1 MMASAPSSPLPSLVP
16 QERKEAFLRLSRQ
29 LKEFGDHNPELLRI
43 VEAMGF
49 LSLYTEH
56 LPQRL
61 TAGIAGARAQ
71 LTAELKALHA
81 AQLNSL
87 AGANDQLQ
95 KHVAALHAAGQSAQS
110 LATQLS
116 FPDVD
121 KIRATVE
128 SNSQTAQTVAN
139 AASTISQRLAV
150 NRIWHLIIIAGLG
163 ILYFI
168 GGAWFVWNDHHNVQ
182 RTIYEHV
189 AARTKDAIERLQ
201 PDYIKQH
208 LGNLKALLD
217 TGVSISVE
225 RNQLFGDTVLF
236 FQGTNGVSL
245 YYPRYVDGKYAI
257 NVLQ

>member
-1 MMASAPSSPLPSLVP
+1 MDIYDELEQLVP

-61 TAGIAGARAQ
+61 TASIAGARAQ
-71 LTAELKALHA
+71 LTAELKALHV

-87 AGANDQLQ
+87 AGVNDQLQ
-95 KHVAALHAAGQSAQS
+95 KHVTALHDAGQNAQS

-116 FPDVD
+116 FPDAD

-128 SNSQTAQTVAN
+128 SNAQTAQTIASAAN
-139 AASTISQRLAV
+139 TISRRLAV
-150 NRIWHLIIIAGLG
+150 NRIWHLIVIAGVG
-163 ILYFI
+163 ILYFV
-168 GGAWFVWNDHHNVQ
+168 GGTWLVWNDHRSVQ
-182 RTIYEHV
+182 KTIYEHV

-208 LGNLKALLD
+208 LDNLKALLD
-217 TGVSISVE
+217 TGVSISIE
-225 RNQLFGDTVLF
+225 RDQLSGDTVLF
-236 FQGTNGVSL
+236 FQGTHGVSL
-245 YYPRYVDGKYAI
+245 YYPRYVDGRYAL
-257 NVLQ
+257 NVSQ

>member
-1 MMASAPSSPLPSLVP
+1 MDIYDELEQLVP

-61 TAGIAGARAQ
+61 TASIAGARAQ

-95 KHVAALHAAGQSAQS
+95 KHVAALQNAQS

-116 FPDVD
+116 FPDAD

-128 SNSQTAQTVAN
+128 SNAQTAQTIAT
-139 AASTISQRLAV
+139 AATTISRRLTV
-150 NRIWHLIIIAGLG
+150 NRIRHLIVIAGLG
-163 ILYFI
+163 ILYFV
-168 GGAWFVWNDHHNVQ
+168 GGGWFL
-182 RTIYEHV
+182 E
-189 AARTKDAIERLQ
+189 
-201 PDYIKQH
+201 
-208 LGNLKALLD
+208 
-217 TGVSISVE
+217 
-225 RNQLFGDTVLF
+225 
-236 FQGTNGVSL
+236 
-245 YYPRYVDGKYAI
+245 
-257 NVLQ
+257 

>member
-1 MMASAPSSPLPSLVP
+1 MDIYDDLEQLVP

-49 LSLYTEH
+49 LSLYTEQ

-61 TAGIAGARAQ
+61 TTSIAGARSQ
-71 LTAELKALHA
+71 LTADLRALHA

-87 AGANDQLQ
+87 AGASDQLQ
-95 KHVAALHAAGQSAQS
+95 KHVVALHDAGQNAQS
-110 LATQLS
+110 VARQLS

-128 SNSQTAQTVAN
+128 SNAQTAQTIAT
-139 AASTISQRLAV
+139 AATTISRLLAV
-150 NRIWHLIIIAGLG
+150 NRIRHLILIAGLG
-163 ILYFI
+163 ILYFV
-168 GGAWFVWNDHHNVQ
+168 GGAWLVWDDHRSVQ
-182 RTIYEHV
+182 KMIYEHV
-189 AARTKDAIERLQ
+189 AARTKGAIERLQ
-201 PDYIKQH
+201 PDYVKQH
-208 LGNLKALLD
+208 LDNLKALLD

-225 RNQLFGDTVLF
+225 RDELSGDTVLF

>member
-1 MMASAPSSPLPSLVP
+1 MDIYDELEQLVP

-61 TAGIAGARAQ
+61 TASIAAARAQ

-95 KHVAALHAAGQSAQS
+95 KHVAALHDAGQSAQS
-110 LATQLS
+110 LAMQLS
-116 FPDVD
+116 FPDAD

-128 SNSQTAQTVAN
+128 SNAQTAQTIAN
-139 AASTISQRLAV
+139 AASTISRRLAV
-150 NRIWHLIIIAGLG
+150 NRIWHLIIIVGLG
-163 ILYFI
+163 TLYFI

-189 AARTKDAIERLQ
+189 AGRTKDAIERLQ
-201 PDYIKQH
+201 PDYVKRH
-208 LGNLKALLD
+208 LDNLKALVD
-217 TGVSISVE
+217 TGVRVSVE
-225 RNQLFGDTVLF
+225 RDSVSGDTVLF
-236 FQGTNGVSL
+236 LQGTDGVSL
-245 YYPRYVDGKYAI
+245 YSPRYADGKYAI